1 MNSGNLLGI
10 NSHSINTE
18 TGEGLRSGSGILRH
32 QTLRNLTTERILK
45 DSPFVLLVLLDGG
58 HPFPRLLVHVVVGV
72 YPHLVLDVAHVLQL
86 LALALLDALHR
97 AAALDVRDRE
107 AKFLH
112 IVTVAGGKR
121 QVALP
126 VGELNGGIECGAEF
140 ELRKKERGEKVWD

>member
-1 MNSGNLLGI
+1 M
-10 NSHSINTE
+10 
-18 TGEGLRSGSGILRH
+18 
-32 QTLRNLTTERILK
+32 
-45 DSPFVLLVLLDGG
+45 
-58 HPFPRLLVHVVVGV
+58 

-140 ELRKKERGEKVWD
+140 ELRKKEREEKVWD